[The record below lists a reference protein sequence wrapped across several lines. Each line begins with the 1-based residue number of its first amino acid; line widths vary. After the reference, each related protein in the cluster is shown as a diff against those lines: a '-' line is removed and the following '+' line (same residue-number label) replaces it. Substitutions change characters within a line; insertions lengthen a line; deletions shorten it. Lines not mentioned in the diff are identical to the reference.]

1 MRIKNVMLFCYDF
14 PHKKTQDF
22 ILRLLVEGYTIKYVI
37 AAPWKKLTTE
47 QPAIRIAP
55 SHTGLIHPQKIC
67 QRFEI
72 SYKVF
77 PHESPE
83 TTGYIKGNPVDLFII
98 SGARI
103 LPNKLVEEPGK
114 KILNIHPGLLPEV
127 RGMDTLLWSI
137 YHNVPIGITA
147 HFISSRIDSGIFIY
161 KEKLRLYKTDA
172 LIDVSLRLLEKQPD
186 ILIKALDIL
195 KSISPA
201 TTANLDTIKSRY
213 NKKMSSQQERE
224 TIAKFQSW
232 LDIHANQ

>member
-22 ILRLLVEGYTIKYVI
+22 ILRLLVEGYIIKYVI
-37 AAPWKKLTTE
+37 AAPWKKLTIE
-47 QPAIRIAP
+47 QPVIRIAP

-67 QRFEI
+67 QHFEI

-77 PHESPE
+77 PHESSE
-83 TTGYIKGNPVDLFII
+83 ATGHIKRYPVDLFII

-103 LPNKLVEEPGK
+103 LPNKLIEESGR

-127 RGMDTLLWSI
+127 RGIDTLLWSI

-147 HFISSRIDSGIFIY
+147 HFISSRIDSGTFIY

-186 ILIKALDIL
+186 ILIKALNIL

-201 TTANLDTIKSRY
+201 TTANLDTIESMY

-224 TIAKFQSW
+224 TISKFQSW
-232 LDIHANQ
+232 LDIHTNQ